1 MKLIIMLLIGFAII
15 GFIVF
20 VVYKPMY
27 SVSLNGEFIGY
38 TEDKKDLQ
46 KKISEY
52 INSGDSKNVAYVD
65 IEKLPEYDL
74 IQ

>member
-1 MKLIIMLLIGFAII
+1 MAITNVFKNVIICLRAWIKLIIMLLIGLAII

-38 TEDKKDLQ
+38 TEDKSKLQ
-46 KKISEY
+46 RKINNYIKK
-52 INSGDSKNVAYVD
+52 
-65 IEKLPEYDL
+65 
-74 IQ
+74 